1 MLKAV
6 DGLSFEQAL
15 LAMNHHKA
23 PLIVTT
29 TISITVLAAYSYSS
43 AAANSTCVVFSRVAA
58 AMVSYGGFRTWF
70 VLGLLGLVYSAPVEV
85 PYGGIR
91 RNETI
96 SQEAWIRIAMGDN
109 HQDFLSCL

>member
-1 MLKAV
+1 MAIL
-6 DGLSFEQAL
+6 EQTL

-43 AAANSTCVVFSRVAA
+43 PAANSACVVFSRVAA
-58 AMVSYGGFRTWF
+58 AMASYGGFRTWF
-70 VLGLLGLVYSAPVEV
+70 VLGLLGLAYSAPVEV
-85 PYGGIR
+85 PYGGVTEIDVIR

-96 SQEAWIRIAMGDN
+96 SQEAWIRILVN
-109 HQDFLSCL
+109 